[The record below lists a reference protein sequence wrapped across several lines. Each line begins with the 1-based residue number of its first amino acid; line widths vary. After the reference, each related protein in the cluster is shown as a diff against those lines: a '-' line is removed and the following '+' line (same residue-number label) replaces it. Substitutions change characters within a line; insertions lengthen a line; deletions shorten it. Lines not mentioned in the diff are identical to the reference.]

1 MFNRNRFLL
10 LVNLLLVKLT
20 IGVFYSDK
28 KIDRQQ
34 INNQANNT
42 TETKNDEFIFIDFFT
57 LDEIIL
63 AEPDTLTRIREA
75 SVSIISSRDLEY
87 NVSIGWR
94 IEPVDNKRFQQT
106 DGSVLL
112 AKNTN
117 TTKFSIRT
125 KNTPDSTLNPTVFKL
140 FLQRV
145 VGNINISLNGSSQL
159 PIYITANWIS
169 IRILPANFPF
179 GFFQFPEYIALN
191 RTVSR

>member
-1 MFNRNRFLL
+1 MLM
-10 LVNLLLVKLT
+10 LT
-20 IGVFYSDK
+20 IGALYSSK
-28 KIDRQQ
+28 EIDRQL

-42 TETKNDEFIFIDFFT
+42 TVTTSDEFIFIDFVT

-63 AEPDTLTRIREA
+63 AEPDTLARIREA
-75 SVSIISSRDLEY
+75 NVNVMASIDLDF

-94 IEPVDNKRFQQT
+94 IEPVDNKRFHQT

-140 FLQRV
+140 FLDRV
-145 VGNINISLNGSSQL
+145 VGNINISVNGSSQL